1 VDHDRR
7 LRVIEALKSRRWTQ
21 LDAERAA
28 EYAGEFY
35 ERAGGP
41 WEVWCGQDADD
52 PDYYRVARH
61 GGDASVYKSLLE
73 VRARD
78 VASALNELE
87 EHDSDATGRD

>member
-1 VDHDRR
+1 VDHVLRR
-7 LRVIEALKSRRWTQ
+7 ALIEALKNRGCTH

-35 ERAGGP
+35 QRAGGA
-41 WEVWCGQDADD
+41 WEVWCGQAAED

-73 VRARD
+73 ERARD

-87 EHDSDATGRD
+87 RNDSDATGSR